1 MTRKAD
7 FQKLIDQIFAGE
19 TQLRQRDAV
28 AKLLHVSPNTVKA
41 WIQPQR
47 TQEPPE
53 WAFELFALKTGLPY
67 AAAEAAESEQ
77 AA

>member
-1 MTRKAD
+1 MTRKRE
-7 FQKLIDQIFAGE
+7 FQELVDKVFAGE
-19 TQLRQRDAV
+19 TQLKQRDAV

-53 WAFELFALKTGLPY
+53 WAFELFALKTGTPY
-67 AAAEAAESEQ
+67 QAVEAAE
-77 AA
+77 